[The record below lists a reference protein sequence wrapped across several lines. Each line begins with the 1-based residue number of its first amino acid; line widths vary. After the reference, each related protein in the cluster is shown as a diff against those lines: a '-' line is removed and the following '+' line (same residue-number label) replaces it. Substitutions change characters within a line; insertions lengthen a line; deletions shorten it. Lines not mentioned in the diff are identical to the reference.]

1 MVRPTTDAIQRL
13 ITENYIQVDDLGRYI
28 PKAAAQDLA
37 DELMQKFSGISC
49 AIVPD
54 RRYGMLFHVQSSK
67 TRRTFFKM
75 QIRDSYH
82 DE

>member
-1 MVRPTTDAIQRL
+1 MVKPTTDAIQRF
-13 ITENYIQVDDLGRYI
+13 ITENYIQVDDFGRYI
-28 PKAAAQDLA
+28 AKACAQDLA

-67 TRRTFFKM
+67 TRKTFFQM
-75 QIRDSYH
+75 QIRDPFLI
-82 DE
+82 